1 MGERLPVHSKLTAFD
16 GTSAVDGAGPREVEE
31 GQISYTESVEV
42 LYGLPHLARLQGMI
56 GGHFL
61 REASSLR
68 DQQTDI
74 LDEVGL
80 RLVLCGLF
88 PSGQNFPIPAFSNP
102 VLLVL
107 AQRFVL

>member
-1 MGERLPVHSKLTAFD
+1 
-16 GTSAVDGAGPREVEE
+16 
-31 GQISYTESVEV
+31 
-42 LYGLPHLARLQGMI
+42 MI

-68 DQQTDI
+68 NQQTDA

-88 PSGQNFPIPAFSNP
+88 PSGQNFPIPTFSNP
-102 VLLVL
+102 VLLAL
-107 AQRFVL
+107 AQCFSFHLLKMVSVTLFGLAECFVTTPASCERVNLFFKFAELRIAVYVLFEV